1 MTDREKP
8 SPLAQFRAEIDSL
21 NRQILDLLQQRAKIV
36 LEIATLKRAQGLE
49 GYDPRREEEMLHA
62 LTAGVK
68 GPFGPSEVKDVFQTI
83 FRSSLDIQDR
93 ERRRSLKV
101 LSPDLL
107 PPDGIRIGTVSV
119 GRGVPVLFAGPCS
132 IETPEQMDTIA
143 AAVAALPVQV
153 ILRAAAFKPRTS
165 PYTFQGLRE
174 EGLEILK
181 DVSRRHA
188 IPTVTEVL
196 DTGTL
201 EAVAAAADVLQ
212 IGARNM
218 YNTELLKAVGRLRKP
233 VLLKRGFMATIEEL
247 LLAAEYI
254 VAQGNEAVL
263 LCERGIRTFE
273 TRTRNT
279 LDISAIPLLK
289 QETSLPVIV
298 DVSHALGRRD
308 ILLPCARAAMAAG
321 ADGLMIEAHPSPDQ
335 ALSDGFQQI
344 SLEQLAEIV
353 RQLGWSAIPAVRPV
367 TAIAAELPAAE
378 LPAATMASAAG
389 SGAERGR

>member
-1 MTDREKP
+1 MSEPENP
-8 SPLAQFRAEIDSL
+8 SPLAALRGQIDGL
-21 NRQILDLLQQRAKIV
+21 NRQILGLLQSRAKIV
-36 LEIATLKRAQGLE
+36 LEIAALKRAQGLE

-62 LTAGVK
+62 LMAEAK
-68 GPFGPSEVKDVFQTI
+68 EPFGPSEVKDVFQTI

-93 ERRRSLKV
+93 ARRHALKV

-107 PPDGIRIGTVSV
+107 PEGGIRIGNVRV

-132 IETPEQMDTIA
+132 IENREQMDAIA
-143 AAVAALPVQV
+143 RAVAALPVQTV
-153 ILRAAAFKPRTS
+153 LRAAAFKPRTS

-174 EGLEILK
+174 EGLAILEE
-181 DVSRRHA
+181 VSRRYQ

-233 VLLKRGFMATIEEL
+233 VLLKRGFMATLEEL

-254 VAQGNEAVL
+254 VSQGNEAVM

-273 TRTRNT
+273 PRTRNT

-321 ADGLMIEAHPSPDQ
+321 ADGLMIEAHDRPDQ

-344 SLEQLAEIV
+344 TLDELAELV
-353 RQLGWSAIPAVRPV
+353 KQLGWNAV
-367 TAIAAELPAAE
+367 PAAHPAAPARGE
-378 LPAATMASAAG
+378 IPAATAAS
-389 SGAERGR
+389 SRR